1 MPFDL
6 EAYLKKPKD
15 YMSSAD
21 LEDIFAFLQ
30 EANEYYRNTS
40 ETLLSDELYDLLY
53 EYAKKKNPKH
63 PFFKQVGAPVKE
75 KVELP
80 EWMGSLDKIRDDPKA
95 LLKWKKDYPSPYVT
109 SDKLD
114 GISGMFAIANGQIN
128 LYTRGD
134 GKYGQLINH
143 VLPFIQSSYQATLL
157 PKEKTLIRGEFII
170 SKANWKKIAHRGANA
185 RNVVAGQLN
194 AKQADPEIAQYLDF
208 VAYELVA
215 PKKPFSEGLEY
226 IKNLGF
232 KVVPWKVIEAEELT
246 NDYLSNHLLQR
257 REASLYE
264 IDGIVVRDNL
274 AHNIVKGK
282 NPKYAFAYK
291 TILTHDKAEVLV
303 LAVEWNVSKDGLI
316 KPTVLFNPVSIAGV
330 KIQKATGFNASFIE
344 SNKIA
349 PGAKVII
356 IRSGDVIPHIVEV
369 TTPAK
374 APSFPDM
381 PYEWTETHVDIKVK
395 GSADNKQMQL
405 RQLEH
410 FVNTLDIKHIGPGVL
425 KKMMDKGVDKVEDLF
440 ALEKKDL
447 LLLEGIQEK
456 GAEKIYTSLR
466 QAIANVPCA
475 RLMAASNLFG
485 RGFGEKR
492 LQLILD
498 HHPSI
503 QELKPLAKL
512 ETVEGVGA
520 IIAKQFLESLPAF
533 YAFAKRIGYS
543 TCGVVKA
550 KSPKPDSPGTGSAP
564 SGPSLT
570 GQTFVFTG
578 FRDKQL
584 EERVTDL
591 GGKVTGSVSK
601 NTTLVVAADPQ
612 ESSTK
617 LQKARDLGIPILSKE
632 AFLAQLQ

>member
-6 EAYLKKPKD
+6 EAFLKKPKD
-15 YMSSAD
+15 YMTAAD

-114 GISGMFAIANGQIN
+114 GISGMFAINNGQIN

-143 VLPFIQSSYQATLL
+143 VLPFIQSSYKLTLL

-215 PKKPFSEGLEY
+215 PKKPFVEGLEY

-232 KVVPWKVIEAEELT
+232 KVVPWKMIEAEELT

-303 LAVEWNVSKDGLI
+303 LEVEWNVSKDGLI
-316 KPTVLFNPVSIAGV
+316 KPTVKFNPVAIGGV
-330 KIQKATGFNASFIE
+330 KIQKATGFNAAFIE
-344 SNKIA
+344 SHKIA

-466 QAIANVPCA
+466 QALTSVPCA

-498 HHPSI
+498 NHPSI
-503 QELKPLAKL
+503 MDLKPLAKL
-512 ETVEGVGA
+512 ESVEGVGA
-520 IIAKQFLESLPAF
+520 VIAKQFLESLPAF
-533 YAFAKRIGYS
+533 YAFAKRIGFHK
-543 TCGVVKA
+543 CGNVAEKP
-550 KSPKPDSPGTGSAP
+550 KSSPKAGV
-564 SGPSLT
+564 SLKLA
-570 GQTFVFTG
+570 GQVLVFTG
-578 FRDKQL
+578 FRDKAL
-584 EERVTDL
+584 EEKVVDL
-591 GGKVTGSVSK
+591 GGKMGSGVSK
-601 NTTLVVAADPQ
+601 NTTLVVAADPT
-612 ESSTK
+612 EASSK
-617 LQKARDLGIPILSKE
+617 LEKARELGVRIISKE
-632 AFLAQLQ
+632 EFVATM